1 MNNFCS
7 TKGITL
13 IALIVTII
21 ILLILAGVALHIFDE
36 AVVAKSEEASAKTIE
51 ATTKENVQLVL
62 SEYQIERYSRQ
73 NLSYNL
79 KENLENIDGVKNV
92 KIIENN
98 SDNSDYVELEYND
111 SKSAFKILQ
120 TEIKETDLLLKGNVK
135 IGDYIEYPMGYIDV
149 YTTADYKPTNGWRI
163 LDDGTISGNVRII
176 STGVPAKWAYDST
189 EYANTEEAVQKL
201 LNCFNNDT
209 AIGVTGEKIKES
221 DIKKKSAESV
231 SVLTLRDLNLVYYL
245 IYNPERAENSIDSL
259 SNDDDLFN
267 LGNFGITYWLAT
279 ESIENESDIYYI
291 TLNTQIKHK
300 KLLKAGVRPV
310 ITIKEGLSGKFENNI
325 WKEIN

>member
-120 TEIKETDLLLKGNVK
+120 TEIKETDSVFINWTEFTVRWVAYRHGWNLSL
-135 IGDYIEYPMGYIDV
+135 
-149 YTTADYKPTNGWRI
+149 TTII
-163 LDDGTISGNVRII
+163 L
-176 STGVPAKWAYDST
+176 
-189 EYANTEEAVQKL
+189 EE
-201 LNCFNNDT
+201 
-209 AIGVTGEKIKES
+209 
-221 DIKKKSAESV
+221 
-231 SVLTLRDLNLVYYL
+231 
-245 IYNPERAENSIDSL
+245 
-259 SNDDDLFN
+259 
-267 LGNFGITYWLAT
+267 WL
-279 ESIENESDIYYI
+279 
-291 TLNTQIKHK
+291 
-300 KLLKAGVRPV
+300 
-310 ITIKEGLSGKFENNI
+310 
-325 WKEIN
+325 